1 MSAKLAMTLG
11 VAATAAAVA
20 GAGSYGAPATRE
32 THSIVLYAKVIRVQF
47 INHADD
53 RQRGGLTNPFNA
65 DARLP
70 PPPNAN
76 VGKKGARA
84 GDNALFSFK
93 LYSDAKLA
101 KRVGSVVYSC
111 TFNVA
116 HQAICEA
123 DFELK
128 GGTMFASGPADLDT
142 AEFTLPVNGGTG
154 AYLGARGEFTSRPA
168 AQKNT
173 HRLTFLLL
181 H

>member
-1 MSAKLAMTLG
+1 MTLV
-11 VAATAAAVA
+11 VAALAAVASGASYGATAA
-20 GAGSYGAPATRE
+20 TE
-32 THSIVLYAKVIRVQF
+32 THSIVLYAKVSRVQF
-47 INHADD
+47 VNHADD
-53 RQRGGLTNPFNA
+53 RQRGNLTNPFNA
-65 DARLP
+65 DVRLP
-70 PPPNAN
+70 PPPTAN

-101 KRVGSVVYSC
+101 KRVGSGVYSC

-128 GGTMFASGPADLDT
+128 DGTMFASGPADLDT
-142 AEFTLPVNGGTG
+142 GRFTLPVNGGTG
-154 AYLGARGEFTSRPA
+154 AYLGARGEFISRPA
-168 AQKNT
+168 ARKDA

-181 H
+181 Q